1 MKVASTVRRG
11 GKGPPYL
18 KSIESKSMANVKT
31 PSKAVE
37 YVNWAL
43 TEHDPDRIRKKRKVG
58 DISDDMQQVV
68 RDCWQAAGWFGDA
81 SPYWSSTPSGYVG
94 EESSK
99 ILSKEEVLATVT
111 EERARKVLKAII
123 AVCEEPLNGG

>member
-1 MKVASTVRRG
+1 
-11 GKGPPYL
+11 
-18 KSIESKSMANVKT
+18 MANVKT

-43 TEHDPDRIRKKRKVG
+43 TEHDPDRIGKRKWKAG

-68 RDCWQAAGWFGDA
+68 RACWQAAGWFGDA
-81 SPYWSSTPSGYVG
+81 SPYWSSTPSRYVG

-99 ILSKEEVLATVT
+99 ILSKEEVRATVT
-111 EERARKVLKAII
+111 EERARRVLKAII
-123 AVCEEPLNGG
+123 AACKESLDK

>member
-1 MKVASTVRRG
+1 
-11 GKGPPYL
+11 
-18 KSIESKSMANVKT
+18 MANVKT

-68 RDCWQAAGWFGDA
+68 RACWQAAGWFGDA
-81 SPYWSSTPSGYVG
+81 SPYWSSTPSRYVG

-99 ILSKEEVLATVT
+99 ILSKEEVRATVT
-111 EERARKVLKAII
+111 EERARRVLKIVI
-123 AVCEEPLNGG
+123 SVCEESLNGK

>member
-1 MKVASTVRRG
+1 
-11 GKGPPYL
+11 
-18 KSIESKSMANVKT
+18 MANVKT

-43 TEHDPDRIRKKRKVG
+43 TEHDPDRLRKKKVG
-58 DISDDMQQVV
+58 DVSDDMQ
-68 RDCWQAAGWFGDA
+68 RIFRSCWQAAGWFGDA

-111 EERARKVLKAII
+111 EERARKVLKVII
-123 AVCEEPLNGG
+123 AAGEESLNRK